1 MAISKYGSINED
13 GDSNDRENR
22 EVRSNHIHVEESQ
35 RYSNLRQAI
44 AGKFF
49 FVYIHFITFSN
60 LHLGFFLAL
69 LSGGLFTANNFVI
82 NQYNVNVGDL
92 LFVRMILQLTIYTSI
107 SFYR

>member
-44 AGKFF
+44 AGKVFIL
-49 FVYIHFITFSN
+49 IHSFHNIFKITFR
-60 LHLGFFLAL
+60 FLSCLA
-69 LSGGLFTANNFVI
+69 I
-82 NQYNVNVGDL
+82 WW
-92 LFVRMILQLTIYTSI
+92 IIYSKQ
-107 SFYR
+107 FCDQPVQC

>member
-44 AGKFF
+44 AGNIFSVAKAILEIALSVSNTLSSIDFNQ
-49 FVYIHFITFSN
+49 HTTLIT
-60 LHLGFFLAL
+60 
-69 LSGGLFTANNFVI
+69 
-82 NQYNVNVGDL
+82 NQL
-92 LFVRMILQLTIYTSI
+92 
-107 SFYR
+107 